1 MNLTT
6 ELLFPTPIWIF
17 EDCPIDNKVI
27 IDFIHK
33 VKEEDPQGMKKSN
46 EGGWQSNNFVPP
58 YIDKTPFK
66 DLHKQIVHNTY
77 TAGDNYGFNDYTIR
91 LGNLWCNI
99 NTKGNSNAVHTHSG
113 SMFAGVYYAEVPNC
127 CSGELKFHR
136 PFSEQCLKEYWG
148 CDENFDR
155 YEKQH
160 NFTEWYVQPRPGL
173 MVIFPSW
180 LMHSVDK
187 SNTELERISLSF
199 NMHIFSD
206 YYRED
211 EVYPKK
217 RYNKSQLPLSL
228 K

>member
-17 EDCPIDNKVI
+17 EDCPIDNDVI
-27 IDFIHK
+27 VDFIHEVRK
-33 VKEEDPQGMKKSN
+33 EDPHGKKKSN
-46 EGGWQSNNFVPP
+46 EGGWQSDDFIPP
-58 YIDKTPFK
+58 YIDNTPLK
-66 DLHKQIVHNTY
+66 DLHNHVVANMY
-77 TAGDNYGFNDYTIR
+77 TAGDEYGFSNYT
-91 LGNLWCNI
+91 LKLCNMWCNI
-99 NTKGNSNAVHTHSG
+99 NTAGHSNHIHTHAG
-113 SMFAGVYYAEVPNC
+113 SMFAGVYYAQVPNC

-136 PFSEQCLKEYWG
+136 PMHEQCLKEYWG

-160 NFTEWYVQPRPGL
+160 NYNQWYVQPKPGT

-187 SNTELERISLSF
+187 SATDKERISLSF

-206 YYRED
+206 YYRD
-211 EVYPKK
+211 NAVYPQK
-217 RYNKSQLPLSL
+217 RRSNSQLPLSL

>member
-1 MNLTT
+1 MNLRT
-6 ELLFPTPIWIF
+6 ELIFPTPIWIF
-17 EDCPIDNKVI
+17 EDCPIDNDVI

-33 VKEEDPQGMKKSN
+33 VKEEDPEGMKKSN

-99 NTKGNSNAVHTHSG
+99 NTMGNSNAVHTHSG

-136 PFSEQCLKEYWG
+136 
-148 CDENFDR
+148 
-155 YEKQH
+155 
-160 NFTEWYVQPRPGL
+160 
-173 MVIFPSW
+173 
-180 LMHSVDK
+180 HSQ
-187 SNTELERISLSF
+187 SNVSKNIGDVMRILIDTRNNITSLSG
-199 NMHIFSD
+199 M
-206 YYRED
+206 
-211 EVYPKK
+211 
-217 RYNKSQLPLSL
+217 YNQDLV
-228 K
+228 